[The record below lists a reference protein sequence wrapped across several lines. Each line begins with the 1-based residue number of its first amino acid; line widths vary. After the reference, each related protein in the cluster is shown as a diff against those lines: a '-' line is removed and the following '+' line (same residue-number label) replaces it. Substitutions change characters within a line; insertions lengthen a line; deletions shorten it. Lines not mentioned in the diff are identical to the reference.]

1 MRAYLKEELEQFL
14 QAVDAALEQHVE
26 VILIG
31 GAAAALHYGATRPTR
46 DIDTWNTIH
55 EDLARAAKR
64 ARLSTQ
70 LEVPVQ
76 KSGVADAPSDF
87 EARLERVLSD
97 CVRLVVLVPEKHD
110 LVLMKAV
117 RAYEHDLEVIA
128 EIHGRFPLQLETLVG
143 RFETEMSPIGDPARI
158 RGNFLAVVERVFPAS
173 VDLVA
178 QRLERSRQ

>member
-1 MRAYLKEELEQFL
+1 MRTYLKEELEQFL
-14 QAVDAALEQHVE
+14 QAVDAALEGPAE

-55 EDLARAAKR
+55 EDLAHAANR
-64 ARLSTQ
+64 ARMSTQ
-70 LEVPVQ
+70 LDVPIQ

-87 EARLERVLSD
+87 ESRLEHVLSD
-97 CVRLVVLVPEKHD
+97 LAQLVVLVPERHD

-128 EIHGRFPLQLETLVG
+128 EIHGRFPLELETLVS

-173 VDLVA
+173 VGLVA
-178 QRLERSRQ
+178 QRLARSR